1 MFLEVLRFTVS
12 VTAPI
17 FLWLVLGA
25 ALKGLGLLSEKWI
38 HRGSTF
44 VFYVSLPLL
53 MFTSTV
59 RQPIADAVEP
69 LLFGICLIATLFILT
84 VSRLWA
90 KRDSLP
96 QEDATVMQQGALR
109 GNLGIIGIL
118 LCINAYGDGILA
130 QVSLLMAMI
139 TIAYNIISVYIFVD
153 GLNEGRLSPALLLK
167 SLLKNPLILAILA
180 ALPLA
185 LMDFSIDSRVLGVS
199 DLFVKYT
206 LPIALICI
214 GGTLSYRSVKDNV
227 QPLLKTAFLKLVLMP
242 VVAILPLILMDQHGQ
257 NLGMVFLLMSSP
269 TAAASFVMAKAYR
282 GNATLAANIVVFTTI
297 GSLLSISLGVFLLT
311 FWQLM

>member
-1 MFLEVLRFTVS
+1 MFLEVLSFTVS

-17 FLWLVLGA
+17 FLWLFLGA
-25 ALKGLGLLSEKWI
+25 GLKGLGLLSDTWI

-44 VFYVSLPLL
+44 VFYVSLPVL
-53 MFTSTV
+53 MFTSTL
-59 RQPIADAVEP
+59 RQPVTEAIEP
-69 LLFGICLIATLFILT
+69 LLFMVCFLATLGILL
-84 VSRLWA
+84 VSRCWA
-90 KRDSLP
+90 RKDQLP

-118 LCINAYGDGILA
+118 LCINAYGDGVLS
-130 QVSLLMAMI
+130 QVSLLMAML
-139 TIAYNIISVYIFVD
+139 TIVYNILSVYIFVD
-153 GLNEGRLSPALLLK
+153 GLNEGKLSSTLLLK

-185 LMDFSIDSRVLGVS
+185 LANIPIESHLLQAS
-199 DLFVKYT
+199 DWFVKST

-227 QPLLKTAFLKLVLMP
+227 VPLLKTAFLKLIAMP
-242 VVAILPLILMDQHGQ
+242 VIAILPLLFMGTHGQ
-257 NLGMVFLLMSSP
+257 KLGVTFLLMASP

-297 GSLLSISLGVFLLT
+297 GSLLSISLGVFVLT

>member
-1 MFLEVLRFTVS
+1 MFLDVLSFTVS

-17 FLWLVLGA
+17 FLWLVVGA
-25 ALKGLGLLSEKWI
+25 VLRWVGLLSDRWI

-44 VFYVSLPLL
+44 VFYVSLPVL
-53 MFTSTV
+53 MFTSTI
-59 RQPIADAVEP
+59 RQPISEAVEP
-69 LLFGICLIATLFILT
+69 LLFIVCLMVTVCILLL
-84 VSRLWA
+84 SRWWA
-90 KRDSLP
+90 AKDRLP
-96 QEDATVMQQGALR
+96 PEDATVLQQGALR

-118 LCINAYGDGILA
+118 LCINAYGNNVLA
-130 QVSLLMAMI
+130 QVSLLMAML
-139 TIAYNIISVYIFVD
+139 TIVYNILSVYIFVD
-153 GLNEGRLSPALLLK
+153 GLNEGRLSLKLLLK

-185 LMDFSIDSRVLGVS
+185 LASVSIDSYWLQTS
-199 DLFVKYT
+199 DLFVKST

-214 GGTLSYRSVKDNV
+214 GGTLSYRSVKDDV
-227 QPLLKTAFLKLVLMP
+227 LPLLKTAFLKLILMP
-242 VVAILPLILMDQHGQ
+242 LIAILPLFFLGEHGQ
-257 NLGMVFLLMSSP
+257 KLGVVFLLMASP

-297 GSLLSISLGVFLLT
+297 GSLLTISLGVFLLT